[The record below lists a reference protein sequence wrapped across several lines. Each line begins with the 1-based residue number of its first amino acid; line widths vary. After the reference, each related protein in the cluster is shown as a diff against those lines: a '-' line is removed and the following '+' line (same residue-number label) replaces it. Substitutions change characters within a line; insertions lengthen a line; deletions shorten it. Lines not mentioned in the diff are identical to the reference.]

1 MLSASVWLS
10 GGFPQRFP
18 QLAQVD
24 YVSQLLKSAPCQGT
38 GNTLNLSPPC
48 YDASDSRPSVAT
60 WGDSHSLALAPGLR
74 ALANAHG
81 YGFVQLHGPG
91 CAPLTD
97 AANYQPIDPR
107 NALHCIQYNRRALEF
122 LRKDS
127 RVRIVFLVG
136 SWGSSFRFDPVDR
149 WLVTGP
155 EHEQEVPSLDQEEAI
170 FRRSL
175 AATIQDLLATGK
187 QVVVVKDVPI
197 FESNPMFT
205 IRTAQIPARRM
216 LATWMGSPLGND
228 SGFAQPSLAA
238 SVTIA
243 NTQLKMVV
251 NSFQGVQLLDLYS
264 QFCRDDN
271 ECVYRLGN
279 RLLYGDEQHLS
290 PDGANYALRNF
301 HF

>member
-1 MLSASVWLS
+1 
-10 GGFPQRFP
+10 
-18 QLAQVD
+18 
-24 YVSQLLKSAPCQGT
+24 
-38 GNTLNLSPPC
+38 
-48 YDASDSRPSVAT
+48 
-60 WGDSHSLALAPGLR
+60 
-74 ALANAHG
+74 
-81 YGFVQLHGPG
+81 
-91 CAPLTD
+91 
-97 AANYQPIDPR
+97 
-107 NALHCIQYNRRALEF
+107 
-122 LRKDS
+122 
-127 RVRIVFLVG
+127 
-136 SWGSSFRFDPVDR
+136 
-149 WLVTGP
+149 
-155 EHEQEVPSLDQEEAI
+155 
-170 FRRSL
+170 
-175 AATIQDLLATGK
+175 
-187 QVVVVKDVPI
+187 VKDVPI

-216 LATWMGSPLGND
+216 LATWMGSPPGND